1 MILKRLYDEYDFSV
15 ERILL
20 KEYRRLSL
28 TMPEVTIL
36 VALFSIFKKRRTF
49 SINALSKRV
58 EYSKEE
64 IGGYV
69 ESLLK
74 KHFITL
80 DLENKD
86 GKEREIFD
94 VALTFKKIEDLY
106 EQDQKEARQEQVKNE
121 VSETIEL
128 FEQGMGRML
137 KAYELEMIRNWYEKG
152 EYTHEAILKAI
163 DSAGARISVKR
174 VEQLLTQQ
182 IMPKVELDDDTEKI
196 LDAIF
201 KKMK

>member
-49 SINALSKRV
+49 SINAISKRV
-58 EYSKEE
+58 EYTKPE

-80 DLENKD
+80 DLEMKD
-86 GKEREIFD
+86 GKEREVFD
-94 VALTFKKIEDLY
+94 VSLTFKQIEDLY
-106 EQDQKEARQEQVKNE
+106 QNDEKEAIKEKFE
-121 VSETIEL
+121 VAISESIRL
-128 FEQGMGRML
+128 FEQGLGRPL
-137 KAYELEMIRNWYEKG
+137 KPYELDMVRTWYEQE
-152 EYTHEAILKAI
+152 EYSHEAIIKAI
-163 DSAGARISVKR
+163 DAAGERVSVKH
-174 VEQLLTQQ
+174 VERLLTQQ
-182 IMPKVELDDDTEKI
+182 IMPEIEIDDEAEKI
-196 LDAIF
+196 LDSIF